1 MWPHEALQFIE
12 ELLLMK
18 ASIEL
23 INPVEIKEIKIKG
36 DLLDYIDN
44 KLVEYNKVVEDFEE
58 WAEEEYS
65 NTSRRIHWN

>member
-1 MWPHEALQFIE
+1 MGPHEALQFIE

-23 INPVEIKEIKIKG
+23 INTVEKKEIKIKG

-44 KLVEYNKVVEDFEE
+44 KIAEYNKVVTDFEE
-58 WAEEEYS
+58 WAEEEEYS
-65 NTSRRIHWN
+65 NNSRRIH

>member
-1 MWPHEALQFIE
+1 MGPHEALQFIE

-23 INPVEIKEIKIKG
+23 INPVEKKEIKIKG

-44 KLVEYNKVVEDFEE
+44 KLAEYNKVVTDFEE

-65 NTSRRIHWN
+65 NTSRRIH

>member
-1 MWPHEALQFIE
+1 MGQHEALQFID

-23 INPVEIKEIKIKG
+23 INPVEKKEIKIKG

-65 NTSRRIHWN
+65 NTSRRIH

>member
-1 MWPHEALQFIE
+1 MGPHEALQFIE

-23 INPVEIKEIKIKG
+23 INPVEKKEIKIKG

-44 KLVEYNKVVEDFEE
+44 KLAEYNKVVEDFEE
-58 WAEEEYS
+58 WAEDEY
-65 NTSRRIHWN
+65 NNNSRRIH

>member
-1 MWPHEALQFIE
+1 MGPHEALQFIE
-12 ELLLMK
+12 ELLLIK

-23 INPVEIKEIKIKG
+23 INPVEEKEIKIKG

-65 NTSRRIHWN
+65 NTSRRIH

>member
-1 MWPHEALQFIE
+1 MGPHEALQFIE

-23 INPVEIKEIKIKG
+23 INPVEEKEIKIKG

-44 KLVEYNKVVEDFEE
+44 KLAEYNKVVEDFEE
-58 WAEEEYS
+58 WAEDEY
-65 NTSRRIHWN
+65 NNNSRRIH

>member
-1 MWPHEALQFIE
+1 MGPHEALQFIE

-23 INPVEIKEIKIKG
+23 INPVEKKEIKIKG

-44 KLVEYNKVVEDFEE
+44 KRVEYNKVVEDFEE

-65 NTSRRIHWN
+65 NTSRRIH

>member
-1 MWPHEALQFIE
+1 MGPHEALQFIE

-23 INPVEIKEIKIKG
+23 INPVEEKEIKIKG

-44 KLVEYNKVVEDFEE
+44 KLAEYNKVVTDFEE
-58 WAEEEYS
+58 WAEEEEYS
-65 NTSRRIHWN
+65 NNSRRIH

>member
-1 MWPHEALQFIE
+1 MGPHEALQFIE

-23 INPVEIKEIKIKG
+23 INPVEKKEIKIKG

-44 KLVEYNKVVEDFEE
+44 KLAEYNKIVEDYEE

-65 NTSRRIHWN
+65 NTSRRIH

>member
-1 MWPHEALQFIE
+1 MGPHEALQFIE

-23 INPVEIKEIKIKG
+23 INPVEKKEIKIKG

-65 NTSRRIHWN
+65 NTSRRIH

>member
-1 MWPHEALQFIE
+1 MGPHEALQFIE

-23 INPVEIKEIKIKG
+23 INPVEKKEIKIKG

-44 KLVEYNKVVEDFEE
+44 KIAEYNKVVTDFEE
-58 WAEEEYS
+58 WAEEEEYS
-65 NTSRRIHWN
+65 NNRRRIH

>member
-1 MWPHEALQFIE
+1 MGPHEALQFIE

-23 INPVEIKEIKIKG
+23 INPVEEKEIKIKG

-44 KLVEYNKVVEDFEE
+44 KLAEYNKVVTDFEE

-65 NTSRRIHWN
+65 NNSRRIH

>member
-1 MWPHEALQFIE
+1 MGPHEALQFIE

-23 INPVEIKEIKIKG
+23 INPVEEKEIKIKG

-65 NTSRRIHWN
+65 NTSRRIH

>member
-1 MWPHEALQFIE
+1 MGPHEALQFIE

-23 INPVEIKEIKIKG
+23 INPVEKKEIKIKG

-58 WAEEEYS
+58 WAEEEYI
-65 NTSRRIHWN
+65 NTSRRIH

>member
-1 MWPHEALQFIE
+1 MGPHEALQFIE

-23 INPVEIKEIKIKG
+23 INPVEKKEIKIKG
-36 DLLDYIDN
+36 GLLDYIDN

-65 NTSRRIHWN
+65 NTSRRIH

>member
-1 MWPHEALQFIE
+1 MGPHEALQFIE
-12 ELLLMK
+12 ELLLIK

-23 INPVEIKEIKIKG
+23 INPVEKKEIKIKG

-65 NTSRRIHWN
+65 NTSRRIH

>member
-1 MWPHEALQFIE
+1 
-12 ELLLMK
+12 MK

-23 INPVEIKEIKIKG
+23 INPVEKKEIKIKG

-65 NTSRRIHWN
+65 NTSRRIH